1 MKRGGSPPHPRLR
14 WRGRNARRR
23 QGRGRAPAQKRVE
36 DIDEPTLPTLTHENE
51 IDMQE
56 GSTGVKRGQPECV
69 ENPCNCKLRRR
80 EGIKHSLRD
89 IALVSYEEYDTSWD
103 LEDQSK
109 RCKSHTRHS

>member
-1 MKRGGSPPHPRLR
+1 MQGGDEGGVELQPSH
-14 WRGRNARRR
+14 
-23 QGRGRAPAQKRVE
+23 RVE
-36 DIDEPTLPTLTHENE
+36 DIDESTLPTLTHENE

-56 GSTGVKRGQPECV
+56 GSTGVERGQPECV